1 MVATAPVPHPHPSE
15 ARPAARAARR
25 APVVAVVHGG
35 EGRRD
40 TADLVA
46 ANDAYD
52 IVAVTT
58 DRRLFD
64 RLLGTRPDAVLVDL
78 SDSALDVVRL
88 CRSLRGAL
96 DARIVVVS
104 PSTLADEVVV
114 GALDAGAD
122 DVVIGASP
130 AVVDAR
136 VRVALRTQPPQPA
149 LPLVLEVGD
158 VLVDLQAHAVHIA
171 GDVVRCPPVQYELLV
186 ALARNP
192 GTAIAGEELL
202 RIVWGAAPG
211 DVHPRRLRIAIS
223 VLRGI
228 LGIGPRRPRVEV
240 VQRVGYR
247 LALPTG

>member
-1 MVATAPVPHPHPSE
+1 MVATAPVPQHNAGE
-15 ARPAARAARR
+15 VRAAARTARR

-35 EGRRD
+35 QGGRGI
-40 TADLVA
+40 TA
-46 ANDAYD
+46 NETYD
-52 IVAVTT
+52 IVPVVT
-58 DRRLFD
+58 DRRLVD
-64 RLLGTRPDAVLVDL
+64 RLLSTRPDAVLVDL
-78 SDSALDVVRL
+78 SDAAFDVVRL
-88 CRSLRGAL
+88 CRSLRSAL

-104 PSTLADEVVV
+104 PPARADEVIV
-114 GALDAGAD
+114 GARDAGAD

-136 VRVALRTQPPQPA
+136 VRVALRAQPPQPA
-149 LPLVLEVGD
+149 LPLVLELGD
-158 VLVDLQAHAVHIA
+158 LVVDLQAHAVHIA
-171 GDVVRCPPVQYELLV
+171 GDMVRCPPVQYELLV

-240 VQRVGYR
+240 VQRIGYR
-247 LALPTG
+247 LVLPTD